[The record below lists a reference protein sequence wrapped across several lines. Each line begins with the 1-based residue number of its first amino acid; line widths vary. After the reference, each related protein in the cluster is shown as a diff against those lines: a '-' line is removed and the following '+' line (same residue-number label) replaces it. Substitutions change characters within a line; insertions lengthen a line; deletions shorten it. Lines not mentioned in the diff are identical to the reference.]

1 MKQWLIALL
10 FLSLLSASG
19 VIYFRS
25 INRQAAAIEQLTAKK
40 NRQIERLTAQ
50 RRALELKY
58 RKLRYIHDL
67 AIEFSFDPSLV
78 SLVDHYSKMY
88 VDSAGTEWRFVK
100 NHEFMTHL
108 MLSLIFAESKGNP
121 RARSDGGKARG
132 LTQIWTSTARQYVEE
147 LGEVTAE
154 ELLDPEMNLKFSFR
168 HFQELLRDFQG
179 NVTLALLAWNRG
191 ASRVRRIIASHQD
204 PANGFAQK
212 VYLSSLDHNKYSP
225 FRRFRAEQSVW

>member
-1 MKQWLIALL
+1 MKQMLIALL
-10 FLSLLSASG
+10 FLSILSVLGIKSHKSISRLSAE
-19 VIYFRS
+19 
-25 INRQAAAIEQLTAKK
+25 IEQLTAKK
-40 NRQIERLTAQ
+40 NLQIQQLTAEKKAQ
-50 RRALELKY
+50 EVKY
-58 RKLRYIHDL
+58 SQLRYIHDL

-78 SLVDHYSKMY
+78 SLVDHYSRMY

-100 NHEFMTHL
+100 NHESMTHM

-121 RARSDGGKARG
+121 RAKSDGGKARG

-154 ELLDPEMNLKFSFR
+154 DLLDPEMNLMFSFR

-191 ASRVRRIIASHQD
+191 ASRVRRLIAYLQD

-212 VYLSSLDHNKYSP
+212 VYMSSLDHNKHSP
-225 FRRFRAEQSVW
+225 FRKFRAEQSVW